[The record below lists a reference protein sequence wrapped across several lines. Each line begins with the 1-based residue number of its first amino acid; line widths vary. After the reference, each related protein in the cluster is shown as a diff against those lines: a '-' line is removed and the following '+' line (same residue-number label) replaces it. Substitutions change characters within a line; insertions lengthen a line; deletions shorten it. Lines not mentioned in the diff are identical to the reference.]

1 MQKDDQSTQKPEDA
15 EKISSAENVEAEQR
29 PLRLDWKER
38 LKAIM
43 RVILS
48 AFKSVTKRAKGA
60 YTGFF
65 KVEGDVSPMDD
76 IKGAFRHI
84 P

>member
-15 EKISSAENVEAEQR
+15 EKISSEENVEAEQR
-29 PLRLDWKER
+29 PLRLDWRER

-43 RVILS
+43 LTVLS
-48 AFKSVTKRAKGA
+48 VVKNLAGKARSA

-65 KVEGDVSPMDD
+65 KV
-76 IKGAFRHI
+76 
-84 P
+84 